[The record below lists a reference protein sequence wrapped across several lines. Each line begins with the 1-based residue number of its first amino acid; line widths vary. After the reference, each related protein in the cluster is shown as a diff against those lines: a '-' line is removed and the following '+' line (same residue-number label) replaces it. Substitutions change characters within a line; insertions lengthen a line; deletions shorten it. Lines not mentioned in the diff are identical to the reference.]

1 MENSEIKN
9 VSIQE
14 AKETSD
20 DGVITNSAVSTNKT
34 TSKKKKSGSTVSVGN
49 GVIGSAGAERKTT
62 TKSTPNKKVENDT
75 VAIYS
80 TKNADW
86 RGVGS
91 IAKGYNIVSVAQ
103 SEKWLT
109 RNHVRL
115 ATPEEVAKEFGA

>member
-1 MENSEIKN
+1 MEDIDIKN

-14 AKETSD
+14 AKESND
-20 DGVITNSAVSTNKT
+20 DGVITNLDITPKKTSTKN
-34 TSKKKKSGSTVSVGN
+34 KKSGSAVSVGN
-49 GVIGSAGAERKTT
+49 DVIGSAGAERKTT
-62 TKSTPNKKVENDT
+62 SEAPAKKVENDT
-75 VAIYS
+75 VAIHS

-91 IAKGYNIVSVAQ
+91 IVKGYNIVSVLQ

-115 ATPEEVAKEFGA
+115 ATPEEVAREFGA

>member
-1 MENSEIKN
+1 MENLEIKN

-14 AKETSD
+14 AKENND
-20 DGVITNSAVSTNKT
+20 DGVIKNSDIAPKKAAP
-34 TSKKKKSGSTVSVGN
+34 KKKKSGSTVSVGN

-62 TKSTPNKKVENDT
+62 PKAPTKKVENDT

-91 IAKGYNIVSVAQ
+91 IAKGYNIVSVLQ